1 MGEDL
6 KEVLSMV
13 NDNMEKAL
21 EHTRSELK
29 KIRAG
34 KASATMLDPVQVE
47 YYGSPTP
54 LQQVANINAPDAK
67 TITVQPWE
75 KSLILDIERAIVN
88 SNLGFAPQNDG
99 ERILISL
106 PALTEERRRDL
117 VKQAKSMVEVGKI
130 GIRGA
135 RKDGNE
141 MLRSLKD
148 EMSEDEM
155 KDGEASIQ
163 NITNEYV
170 SKVDDLLKSKEKEIM
185 TI

>member
-1 MGEDL
+1 MGEGL

-21 EHTRSELK
+21 EHTRNELK

-54 LQQVANINAPDAK
+54 LQQVANINTPDAK

-117 VKQAKSMVEVGKI
+117 VKQAKSMVEIGKI
-130 GIRGA
+130 GVRGA

-141 MLRSLKD
+141 LLRSLKD

-155 KDGEASIQ
+155 KDGEATIQ

-170 SKVDDLLKSKEKEIM
+170 SKVDDLFKSKEKEIM

>member
-1 MGEDL
+1 MGEGL
-6 KEVLSMV
+6 KEVISMV

-21 EHTRSELK
+21 EHTRNELK

-54 LQQVANINAPDAK
+54 LQQVANINTPDAK

-106 PALTEERRRDL
+106 PALTEERRRYL
-117 VKQAKSMVEVGKI
+117 VKQAKSMVEIGKI
-130 GIRGA
+130 GVRGA

-141 MLRSLKD
+141 LLRSLKD

-155 KDGEASIQ
+155 KDGEATIQ

-170 SKVDDLLKSKEKEIM
+170 SKVDDLFKSKEKEIM